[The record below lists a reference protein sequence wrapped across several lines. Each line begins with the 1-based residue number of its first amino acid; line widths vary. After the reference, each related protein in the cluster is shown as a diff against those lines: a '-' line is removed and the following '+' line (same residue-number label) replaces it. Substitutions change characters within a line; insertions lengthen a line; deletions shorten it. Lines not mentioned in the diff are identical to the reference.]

1 MTLEELELNL
11 YNMWAVRPTSEA
23 CDLLRFIY
31 TKPEAVAQYHNIV
44 DVYRGYISKHDW
56 ALQYAKRKR
65 KSVRTGYRA
74 LAKSLNIILDIIN
87 EGE

>member
-11 YNMWAVRPTSEA
+11 YNMWAARPTSEA
-23 CDLLRFIY
+23 CDLLRVIY
-31 TKPEAVAQYHNIV
+31 TKPEAVAQFHTIV
-44 DVYRGYISKHDW
+44 DIYHGYISKHEW
-56 ALQYAKRKR
+56 AVQYAKRNN

>member
-23 CDLLRFIY
+23 CDLLRLIY
-31 TKPEAVAQYHNIV
+31 TKPEAVAQYHKIV
-44 DVYRGYISKHDW
+44 DIYRGYISKHEW
-56 ALQYAKRKR
+56 AVQYAKRSR

>member
-31 TKPEAVAQYHNIV
+31 TKPEAVAQYHKIV
-44 DVYRGYISKHDW
+44 DIYRGYISKHEW
-56 ALQYAKRKR
+56 AVKYAKRNN

-74 LAKSLNIILDIIN
+74 LARALKTIMDIIN